1 MWARSQLQPALLT
14 ALQATRQQS
23 VRTSLPTIVQ
33 GSRRDSGTTTMP
45 AGEADEL
52 GIEGRADAHGPP
64 GPGGCAL
71 VLVMRPHRRPSTSSF
86 GALLL
91 GDGMEGPARTSREVV
106 GGAQPR
112 LVDPP
117 AAARPDRWP
126 EAVAHLRWAVANA
139 SSKTCGEDD
148 LTTRGLDGIKQCR
161 EIHIRRLLGSHG
173 LDDLVGYMLN
183 RHQNGREVDLAFLVL
198 LQNS

>member
-1 MWARSQLQPALLT
+1 MWARGQLQPALLT
-14 ALQATRQQS
+14 ALQATRHQS
-23 VRTSLPTIVQ
+23 VRTSLLALFQ
-33 GSRRDSGTTTMP
+33 GSRRGSSTTAMP
-45 AGEADEL
+45 ARDADEL
-52 GIEGRADAHGPP
+52 GIDGCADAHGL
-64 GPGGCAL
+64 PGGGAP

-91 GDGMEGPARTSREVV
+91 GDGMEGPARTGREVV
-106 GGAQPR
+106 GGARPR

-117 AAARPDRWP
+117 AAARPDRGP

-139 SSKTCGEDD
+139 SNKTCGEDD

-161 EIHIRRLLGSHG
+161 EFNIRRLLGSHG